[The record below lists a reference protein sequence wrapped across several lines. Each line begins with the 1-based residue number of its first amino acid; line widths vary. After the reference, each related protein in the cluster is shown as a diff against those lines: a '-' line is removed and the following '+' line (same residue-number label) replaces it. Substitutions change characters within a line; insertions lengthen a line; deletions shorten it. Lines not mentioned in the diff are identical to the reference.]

1 MRGVTSIPYPA
12 AMQNL
17 AAHDYADGHVIHL
30 VSKLQ
35 PAPGQA
41 PAALGLP
48 RRLGPAGR
56 AWFAL
61 ANTVVSAAA
70 AGALFLLW
78 TRPTPGLWFQLL
90 FTVMLVGLAAAPWAI
105 LAGSIRQANVER
117 GLQATWRDIAGRA
130 SAVEARV
137 IERDWTLSE
146 DGSVASFA
154 LTVRTADAAS
164 LRGRWRPE
172 DASHGLLQAQVP
184 GVGAVVR
191 VWRVADA
198 PAGAPLVIE
207 AADPSVVA

>member
-1 MRGVTSIPYPA
+1 
-12 AMQNL
+12 MQNL

-48 RRLGPAGR
+48 PPGMAGR

-105 LAGSIRQANVER
+105 LAGSIRQADFER

-164 LRGRWRPE
+164 LRGRWRPA

-198 PAGAPLVIE
+198 PAGAPRVIE